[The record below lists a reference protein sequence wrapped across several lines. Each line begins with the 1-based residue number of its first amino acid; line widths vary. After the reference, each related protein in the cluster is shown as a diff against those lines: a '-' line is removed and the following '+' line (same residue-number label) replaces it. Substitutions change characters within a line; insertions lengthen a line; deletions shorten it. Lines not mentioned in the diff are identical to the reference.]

1 MPIEDEDLEG
11 WPAYET
17 VQAEW
22 AAAAAAQIRAAA
34 RAQGAVRLDDLDNPL
49 SGFVGQRHR
58 Q

>member
-22 AAAAAAQIRAAA
+22 AAAAAQIRAAA